1 MRLSAACRIGDIHA
15 KICDDEFELWTT
27 KSQFSPVSNSSET
40 SENPERSGSPGCEP
54 TTGKIWFGKSDG
66 SAAGVGEESGAETTN
81 VVVGSS
87 GDVTDVTTVE
97 VLGVDATAREVSVT
111 NVN

>member
-1 MRLSAACRIGDIHA
+1 M
-15 KICDDEFELWTT
+15 
-27 KSQFSPVSNSSET
+27 
-40 SENPERSGSPGCEP
+40 
-54 TTGKIWFGKSDG
+54 
-66 SAAGVGEESGAETTN
+66 GEESGAETTN